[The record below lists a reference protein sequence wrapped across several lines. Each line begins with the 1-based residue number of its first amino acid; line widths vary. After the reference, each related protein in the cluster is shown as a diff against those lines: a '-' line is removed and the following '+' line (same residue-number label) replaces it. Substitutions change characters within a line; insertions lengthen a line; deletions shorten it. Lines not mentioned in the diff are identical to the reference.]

1 MLRIFESLR
10 ALAIGLQGRSALVTP
25 TRQGR
30 PARRLSSPAPASA
43 AQAQAAK
50 TVEGPSRRAGQEEAC
65 LACFGGVRFAE
76 TIIDQ
81 TSDLAR
87 VTFHSIVNE
96 SVKLGQHLYSR
107 IAVAQLSP
115 NGKDCLIFADRG
127 AVTVDEVTAV
137 VEHVRKLGWMLV
149 KEGPQGYWATSALV
163 MSLSQGHIDAHGLTV
178 EKEIA
183 RDPNKNALFTSFKD
197 IISWAYANNADD
209 IDFAIDLGSSK
220 SQICFKIGGRYVRP
234 PMWSLATDT
243 LVQMLGIAW
252 QKSSGG
258 ADAAFQ
264 TRIEQQAKVELDL
277 QRSSKLPNGARVRLR
292 WSGMAND
299 RGTVVTMRL
308 QRLGESARI
317 RSLES
322 AGYPRSQMEILRRV
336 IHSEGGMTVFSGVV
350 GSGKSTSLA
359 QLLREL
365 PKDIKMISI
374 EDPVELEIPFMY
386 QKTVTRDLTATGE
399 DKAFKSAVAAIYRSA
414 LDVLLLGEIR
424 DVTTGMIARQV
435 AESGHS
441 VYTTTHAKGALGT
454 IDRFASPAIGMP
466 REVLA
471 TPDILKVL
479 VYQALLPTTCPDCGL
494 MPEDFASENRLGG
507 AALNEHKAYFERI
520 ERLYGLASHRFKLRN
535 PQGCEHCRKVDLPEL
550 NGFSG
555 RTVVSEMIEPDDE
568 MLKYIMV
575 GNNVELTR
583 YWRSLASRRYDDDDL
598 TGKTAME
605 CAIFKASQGIIDPRE
620 IEPRF
625 MSFETVEQ
633 KRRSNHAGAEL

>member
-1 MLRIFESLR
+1 MLSVLR
-10 ALAIGLQGRSALVTP
+10 AWMNGESW
-25 TRQGR
+25 R
-30 PARRLSSPAPASA
+30 PALLAPQGPSRTARRVCSPARGRAASA
-43 AQAQAAK
+43 AGADRPASQCCADREPPPAVFA
-50 TVEGPSRRAGQEEAC
+50 
-65 LACFGGVRFAE
+65 GVRFAE
-76 TIIDQ
+76 TLIAQ
-81 TSDLAR
+81 TSELAR
-87 VTFHSIVNE
+87 VSFHRVVNE
-96 SVKLGQHLYSR
+96 DVKLGQHLFSR

-115 NGKDCLIFADRG
+115 SARECLLFADRG
-127 AVTVDEVTAV
+127 AVTVDEVAAV
-137 VEHVRKLGWMLV
+137 VEQLRKLGWALV
-149 KEGPQGYWATSALV
+149 TQGPQGYWMHCALV
-163 MSLSQGHIDAHGLTV
+163 MSLSQGHIDAHGLAV
-178 EKEIA
+178 ETEIA

-197 IISWAYANNADD
+197 IVSWGYAHNADD
-209 IDFAIDLGSSK
+209 IDFAIDLGAPK
-220 SQICFKIGGRYVRP
+220 SQVCFKIGGRYVRP

-264 TRIEQQAKVELDL
+264 ARTEQQAKVELEL
-277 QRSSKLPNGARVRLR
+277 QRSSRLPHGARVRLR

-299 RGTVVTMRL
+299 RGTVVTLRL

-365 PKDIKMISI
+365 PRDIKMISI
-374 EDPVELEIPFMY
+374 EDPVELEIPWMY
-386 QKTVTRDLTATGE
+386 QKTVTRDLSASGE
-399 DKAFKSAVAAIYRSA
+399 DSAFRSAVAAIYRSA
-414 LDVLLLGEIR
+414 LDVLLLGEVR

-441 VYTTTHAKGALGT
+441 VYTTTHAKGALGI

-479 VYQALLPTTCPDCGL
+479 VYQALLPTTCPHCGL
-494 MPEDFASENRLGG
+494 SPADFAAEHQLGG
-507 AALNEHKAYFERI
+507 ARLAAHMAYFERI
-520 ERLYGLASHRFKLRN
+520 ERLYGLAAERFRLRN
-535 PQGCEHCRKVDLPEL
+535 PRGCAQCSKSELPEL
-550 NGFSG
+550 NGYSG

-568 MLKYIMV
+568 MLRFIMA

-583 YWRSLASRRYDDDDL
+583 YWRSLANARYDDDDL

-605 CAIFKASQGIIDPRE
+605 CAVFKAGQGIIDPRE

-633 KRRSNHAGAEL
+633 KRCGRRAEAAP

>member
-1 MLRIFESLR
+1 MRSLINGIMKRNPDAGAPQR
-10 ALAIGLQGRSALVTP
+10 APRRVGGGGATPAAPAAPSAPGDTAQRKLIDFNA
-25 TRQGR
+25 R
-30 PARRLSSPAPASA
+30 PAN
-43 AQAQAAK
+43 
-50 TVEGPSRRAGQEEAC
+50 EEA
-65 LACFGGVRFAE
+65 AEVSVFGGVRFTAKE
-76 TIIDQ
+76 IEQ

-87 VTFHSIVNE
+87 VTFYTIVNDA
-96 SVKLGQHLYSR
+96 VKLSQHLYSR
-107 IAVAQLSP
+107 IAIAQVSP
-115 NGKDCLIFADRG
+115 NAKECLIFADRKAG
-127 AVTVDEVTAV
+127 TVDEITAV
-137 VEHVRKLGWMLV
+137 VDHLRKLGFSLV
-149 KEGPQGYWATSALV
+149 KEGPQGYWTNSALV
-163 MSLSQGHIDAHGLTV
+163 MALSQGHIDANGLTV
-178 EKEIA
+178 EKEIS
-183 RDPNKNALFTSFKD
+183 RDPNKNALFSGFKD
-197 IISWAYANNADD
+197 IVAWAYANNADD
-209 IDFAIDLGSSK
+209 LDFAVDQSAPK

-234 PMWSLATDT
+234 PMFVIPTDT
-243 LVQMLGIAW
+243 LIQMLGIAW
-252 QKSSGG
+252 QLSSGG
-258 ADAAFQ
+258 ADAAFS
-264 TRIEQQAKVELDL
+264 TRIEQQAKLELSL
-277 QRSSKLPNGARVRLR
+277 QRSDRIPNGARVRLR

-359 QLLREL
+359 QLLGEL
-365 PKDIKMISI
+365 PKDIKKISI

-386 QKTVTRDLTATGE
+386 QKTVTRDLTAAGE
-399 DKAFKSAVAAIYRSA
+399 DKSFKSAVAAIYRSA

-441 VYTTTHAKGALGT
+441 VYTTTHAKGALGI

-479 VYQALLPTTCPDCGL
+479 VYQALLPTTCPHCALTAD
-494 MPEDFASENRLGG
+494 DFASK
-507 AALNEHKAYFERI
+507 NELRDDAMGEHRRYFDRI
-520 ERLYGLASHRFKLRN
+520 HRLYGIAAHNFRLRN
-535 PQGCEHCRKVDLPEL
+535 PEGCEHCRRPDLPEL

-555 RTVVSEMIEPDDE
+555 RTVVSEMIEPDEE
-568 MLKYIMV
+568 MLKHIMV

-583 YWRSLASRRYDDDDL
+583 YWRSLASSRYDDDNL

-605 CAIFKASQGIIDPRE
+605 CAIFKASKGVIDPRE

-633 KRRSNHAGAEL
+633 KRQARSKEELL

>member
-1 MLRIFESLR
+1 MGKQ
-10 ALAIGLQGRSALVTP
+10 AAQP
-25 TRQGR
+25 
-30 PARRLSSPAPASA
+30 PARPVRRLNGSANGAPPTAGAAGAARQVVDAVAKPAANEA
-43 AQAQAAK
+43 VAQI
-50 TVEGPSRRAGQEEAC
+50 TE
-65 LACFGGVRFAE
+65 FGGVRFADKLIE
-76 TIIDQ
+76 Q
-81 TSDLAR
+81 SSDLAR
-87 VTFHSIVNE
+87 VTFHVVVNDA
-96 SVKLGQHLYSR
+96 VKLGQHLYSR
-107 IAVAQLSP
+107 IAIAQLGP
-115 NGKDCLIFADRG
+115 NDKACLLFADRN

-137 VEHVRKLGWMLV
+137 VEHLRKLGWSLV
-149 KEGPQGYWATSALV
+149 KEGPQGWWANSSLV
-163 MSLSQGHIDAHGLTV
+163 MALSQGHIDANGLAV
-178 EKEIA
+178 EKEIS
-183 RDPNKNALFTSFKD
+183 RDPNKNALFTSFKE
-197 IISWAYANNADD
+197 IVSWAYANNADD
-209 IDFAIDLGSSK
+209 MDFAVDQQSPK

-234 PMWSLATDT
+234 PMFLIPTDT
-243 LVQMLGIAW
+243 VTQMLGIAW
-252 QKSSGG
+252 QLSSGG
-258 ADAAFQ
+258 ADAAFS
-264 TRIEQQAKVELDL
+264 TRIEQQAKLELNL
-277 QRSSKLPNGARVRLR
+277 QRSEKTPNGARVRLR

-322 AGYPRSQMEILRRV
+322 AGYPRSQMEMLRRV

-374 EDPVELEIPFMY
+374 EDPVELEIPYMY

-399 DKAFKSAVAAIYRSA
+399 DKGFKSAVAAIYRSA

-441 VYTTTHAKGALGT
+441 VFTTTHAKGALGI
-454 IDRFASPAIGMP
+454 IDRFASPAISMP

-479 VYQALLPTTCPDCGL
+479 VYQALLPTTCPHCGTT
-494 MPEDFASENRLGG
+494 PEQYASENDLQGRELD
-507 AALNEHKAYFERI
+507 EHKAYFDRL
-520 ERLYGLASHRFKLRN
+520 ERLYGISAGNFRLRSSR
-535 PQGCEHCRKVDLPEL
+535 GCEHCRKVDLPEL

-555 RTVVSEMIEPDDE
+555 RTVVSEMIEPDEE
-568 MLKYIMV
+568 MLKFIMV

-583 YWRSLASRRYDDDDL
+583 YWRSLASDRFDDDNL

-605 CAIFKASQGIIDPRE
+605 CAIFKAGTGIIDPRE

-633 KRRSNHAGAEL
+633 KRHGRNKETSL

>member
-1 MLRIFESLR
+1 MRGFFNGIMGKP
-10 ALAIGLQGRSALVTP
+10 APMPQ
-25 TRQGR
+25 QR
-30 PARRLSSPAPASA
+30 PARRVNGAHAHPAGGSGRGTPSAAPRPASDA
-43 AQAQAAK
+43 ALQ
-50 TVEGPSRRAGQEEAC
+50 
-65 LACFGGVRFAE
+65 LAEFGGVRFADKLIE
-76 TIIDQ
+76 Q
-81 TSDLAR
+81 TADLAR
-87 VTFHSIVNE
+87 VTFHLVVNDQ
-96 SVKLGQHLYSR
+96 VKLGQHLYSR
-107 IAVAQLSP
+107 IAIAQLGP
-115 NGKDCLIFADRG
+115 NAKECLFFADRG
-127 AVTVDEVTAV
+127 AVTVDEINAV
-137 VEHVRKLGWMLV
+137 VEHVRKLGWSLV
-149 KEGPQGYWATSALV
+149 AEGPQGYWATSALV
-163 MSLSQGHIDAHGLTV
+163 MSLSQGHIDSHGLTV
-178 EKEIA
+178 EKDIA

-197 IISWAYANNADD
+197 IVAWAYANNADD
-209 IDFAIDLGSSK
+209 IDFAVDQMSAN

-234 PMWSLATDT
+234 PMFLLATDT

-258 ADAAFQ
+258 AAAAFQ
-264 TRIEQQAKVELDL
+264 TRIEQQAKVELEL
-277 QRSSKLPNGARVRLR
+277 QRTEKIPNGARVRLR

-322 AGYPRSQMEILRRV
+322 AGYPASQMEILRRV

-365 PKDIKMISI
+365 PRDIKMISI
-374 EDPVELEIPFMY
+374 EDPVELEIPYMY

-399 DKAFKSAVAAIYRSA
+399 DSAFKSAVAAIYRSA

-441 VYTTTHAKGALGT
+441 VFTTTHAKGALGI

-479 VYQALLPTTCPDCGL
+479 VYQALLPTTCQHCG
-494 MPEDFASENRLGG
+494 MSPADYASNHSLTGE
-507 AALNEHKAYFERI
+507 ALDEHKAYFERI
-520 ERLYGLASHRFKLRN
+520 ERLYGIDSATFRLRN
-535 PQGCEHCRKVDLPEL
+535 SDGCDHCRKADLPEL

-555 RTVVSEMIEPDDE
+555 RTVVSEMIEPDEE
-568 MLKYIMV
+568 MLRYIMV

-583 YWRSLASRRYDDDDL
+583 YWRSLASPRFDDDNL
-598 TGKTAME
+598 IGKTAME
-605 CAIFKASQGIIDPRE
+605 CAIFKASNGIIDPRE

-625 MSFETVEQ
+625 MSYQTVEQ
-633 KRRSNHAGAEL
+633 KRNARSKEAAL

>member
-1 MLRIFESLR
+1 MM
-10 ALAIGLQGRSALVTP
+10 A
-25 TRQGR
+25 
-30 PARRLSSPAPASA
+30 
-43 AQAQAAK
+43 
-50 TVEGPSRRAGQEEAC
+50 
-65 LACFGGVRFAE
+65 FGGVRFTAKE
-76 TIIDQ
+76 IEQ

-87 VTFHSIVNE
+87 VTFHLIVNDG
-96 SVKLGQHLYSR
+96 VKLAQHLYSR
-107 IAVAQLSP
+107 IAIAQVSP
-115 NGKDCLIFADRG
+115 NAKECLIFADRQ
-127 AVTVDEVTAV
+127 AATVDEITAV
-137 VEHVRKLGWMLV
+137 VEHLRKLGWALV
-149 KEGPQGYWATSALV
+149 KEGPQGYWTNSALV
-163 MSLSQGHIDAHGLTV
+163 MALSQGHLDANGLTV
-178 EKEIA
+178 EKEIS
-183 RDPNKNALFTSFKD
+183 RDPNKNALFSGFKD
-197 IISWAYANNADD
+197 IVSWAYANNADD
-209 IDFAIDLGSSK
+209 LDFAVDQTAPK

-234 PMWSLATDT
+234 PMFVIPTDT
-243 LVQMLGIAW
+243 LIQMLGIAW
-252 QKSSGG
+252 QLSSGG
-258 ADAAFQ
+258 ADAAFS
-264 TRIEQQAKVELDL
+264 TKIEQQAKLELSL
-277 QRSSKLPNGARVRLR
+277 QRTDRIPNGARVRLR

-359 QLLREL
+359 QLLGEL
-365 PKDIKMISI
+365 PKDIKKISI
-374 EDPVELEIPFMY
+374 EDPVELEIPYMY
-386 QKTVTRDLTATGE
+386 QKTVTRDLTAAGE
-399 DKAFKSAVAAIYRSA
+399 DKSFKSAVAAIYRSA

-441 VYTTTHAKGALGT
+441 VYTTTHAKGCLGI

-479 VYQALLPTTCPDCGL
+479 VYQALLPTTCPHCALTVDQ
-494 MPEDFASENRLGG
+494 FAASNALKGDALG
-507 AALNEHKAYFERI
+507 EHTRYFDRI
-520 ERLYGLASHRFKLRN
+520 QSLYGIEPGKFRLRN
-535 PQGCEHCRKVDLPEL
+535 PDGCEHCRKADLPEL

-555 RTVVSEMIEPDDE
+555 RTVVSEMVEPDEE
-568 MLKYIMV
+568 MLKHIMV

-583 YWRSLASRRYDDDDL
+583 YWRSLSNSRYDDDDL
-598 TGKTAME
+598 TGKNAME
-605 CAIFKASQGIIDPRE
+605 CAIYKASHGIIDPRE

-633 KRRSNHAGAEL
+633 KRQGRRKEEGL